1 MFNESIKMAIDGMVS
16 NKLRTLLTLLGIIIG
31 VGAVIAMVSLGF
43 GVKEQIKENIS
54 RLGSNLLI
62 VQSGG
67 RTATGARIQ
76 AGSGARLTYDDAK
89 AIEKN
94 IDGIKYVAPI
104 VSRGYQLVV
113 GNQNWTTNVQGSTP
127 NIIDIRDY
135 TVEEGR
141 NMSDHDMAGKDR
153 VCVIGKT
160 IVDNLFPEGDPVGKT
175 IRINLAPFKVIGV
188 LGAKGQSSGGQDQD
202 DVVFVPLTTAQN
214 RMMGITYVNNITIQA
229 ENENVIDNVQA
240 EVENL
245 LRTRHRIKN
254 PDDDDFTV
262 RNLAA
267 LMDTMM
273 STANTITMLLGC
285 IAAISLLVG
294 GIGIMNIMLVSV
306 TERTRE
312 IGIRKALGATY
323 NNILLQFLIESAV
336 IGIIGGFLGVVLGIG
351 ASYAIS
357 AFAEWKTVISVPIII
372 IAVVFSVGIGV
383 FSASIRPGRPRCW
396 ILLKPCGM
404 NNEGNACVKKIMFYI
419 K

>member
-1 MFNESIKMAIDGMVS
+1 MAIDGMVS

-43 GVKEQIKENIS
+43 GVKEQIKDNIS

-62 VQSGG
+62 VMSGG

-141 NMSDHDMAGKDR
+141 NMSERDMAGKDR

-175 IRINLAPFKVIGV
+175 IRINLAPFQVIGV
-188 LGAKGQSSGGQDQD
+188 LGSKGQSSNGQDQD

-229 ENENVIDNVQA
+229 ENENVIDDVQA

-245 LRTRHRIKN
+245 LRIRHRIKN

-323 NNILLQFLIESAV
+323 SNILLQFLIESAV

-383 FSASIRPGRPRCW
+383 FFGIYPARKAA
-396 ILLKPCGM
+396 LLDPIDALRY
-404 NNEGNACVKKIMFYI
+404 E
-419 K
+419 

>member
-254 PDDDDFTV
+254 SDDDDFTV

-357 AFAEWKTVISVPIII
+357 AFAEWKTVISIPIII

-383 FSASIRPGRPRCW
+383 FFGIYPARKAA
-396 ILLKPCGM
+396 LLDPI
-404 NNEGNACVKKIMFYI
+404 EALRYE
-419 K
+419 

>member
-1 MFNESIKMAIDGMVS
+1 M
-16 NKLRTLLTLLGIIIG
+16 
-31 VGAVIAMVSLGF
+31 GAVIAMVSLGF
-43 GVKEQIKENIS
+43 GVKEQIKDNIS

-76 AGSGARLTYDDAK
+76 AGSGARLTDDDAK

-94 IDGIKYVAPI
+94 IDGIKYVAPM

-141 NMSDHDMAGKDR
+141 NINDHDMAGKDR

-160 IVDNLFPEGDPVGKT
+160 IVDNLFPDGDPIGKT
-175 IRINLAPFKVIGV
+175 IRINKAPFKVVGV

-202 DVVFVPLTTAQN
+202 DVVFVPLTTAMN

-229 ENENVIDNVQA
+229 MNENVIDSVQA
-240 EVENL
+240 EVEHL
-245 LRTRHRIKN
+245 LRIRHRIKN
-254 PDDDDFTV
+254 SDDDDFSV

-312 IGIRKALGATY
+312 IGIRKAP
-323 NNILLQFLIESAV
+323 
-336 IGIIGGFLGVVLGIG
+336 
-351 ASYAIS
+351 
-357 AFAEWKTVISVPIII
+357 SVPLQSGKLSSRFRSSSFPWYSLWVS
-372 IAVVFSVGIGV
+372 AYSSV
-383 FSASIRPGRPRCW
+383 SIRHAKPRCW
-396 ILLKPCGM
+396 IPLKRCGM
-404 NNEGNACVKKIMFYI
+404 NKKEIYFLPAAVGGVCTGAGDSVVN
-419 K
+419 

>member
-141 NMSDHDMAGKDR
+141 NMSEHDMAGKDR

-188 LGAKGQSSGGQDQD
+188 LGGKGQSSGGQDQD

-254 PDDDDFTV
+254 SDDDDFTV

-383 FSASIRPGRPRCW
+383 FFGIYPARKAA
-396 ILLKPCGM
+396 LLDPI
-404 NNEGNACVKKIMFYI
+404 EALRYE
-419 K
+419 